1 MAKEKTA
8 KDFGLKL
15 NGMECLVLGGT
26 SFTSKDKFNEDGT
39 AREYYLVRYYS
50 GRTTRTAS
58 GDTLVAFQ
66 KFVNKDM
73 FDYFA
78 EYGSGIYNLLFDGS
92 GNLQQAEFVEPIFD
106 STR

>member
-1 MAKEKTA
+1 MAKEKTS
-8 KDFGLKL
+8 KEFGLKL

-26 SFTSKDKFNEDGT
+26 SFVSDKKLDENGNAKT
-39 AREYYLVRYYS
+39 YYLVRYYS

-106 STR
+106 GTR